1 MKQYLNYEDILKI
14 CNQINEKY
22 IPTEDAFL
30 DKVDE
35 LFENEDLDGYAFIQH
50 SFQELLKV
58 VDAEIKK
65 IEENVQISP
74 TCAKGCANCC
84 YFPIITTRLEG
95 KLMLTV
101 INSLPDE
108 RRTKIQNHLKAYF
121 ITYNKEIKKLCSINF
136 NEVPDFKHQF
146 ISKQLPCPLLDV
158 EKNECLAYEIRP
170 IPCRTY
176 LNYCNPI
183 VCKENLIPKEPF
195 SYEFL
200 REYYIEALSEKVQT
214 ILNEEN
220 QSFGIQFPEDVF
232 EVDYLP
238 NLIKNVQFM
247 KNAK

>member
-1 MKQYLNYEDILKI
+1 MKQFLNYEDILKI

-22 IPTEDAFL
+22 IPTEDAFFE
-30 DKVDE
+30 KVDE
-35 LFENEDLDGYAFIQH
+35 LFQNEELEGETFIQY

-84 YFPIITTRLEG
+84 YFPIITTRLEE
-95 KLMLTV
+95 KLMLAA
-101 INSLPDE
+101 INNFPAE
-108 RRTKIQNHLKAYF
+108 RRTKILNHLKAYF
-121 ITYNKEIKKLCSINF
+121 IKYSNEIESLCSINF

-146 ISKQLPCPLLDV
+146 ISKQLPCPMLDT

-176 LNYCNPI
+176 LNYSNPA

-200 REYYIEALSEKVQT
+200 REYYIEALSEIVQT
-214 ILNEEN
+214 VLNAEN

-232 EVDYLP
+232 KVDYLQ
-238 NLIKNVQFM
+238 NLIKNEQFM